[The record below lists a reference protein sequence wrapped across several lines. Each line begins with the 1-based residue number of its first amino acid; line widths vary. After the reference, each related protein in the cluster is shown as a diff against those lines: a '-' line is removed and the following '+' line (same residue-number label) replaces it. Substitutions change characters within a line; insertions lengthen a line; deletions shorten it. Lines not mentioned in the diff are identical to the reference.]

1 MACRCSRAAFNSRDH
16 RVPPGQDAGSSSLI
30 DLFGYVA
37 DTNPYR
43 LMMLHGPGAGAE
55 PARNLLE
62 NAAISEI

>member
-1 MACRCSRAAFNSRDH
+1 VQSRCLQFARSWG
-16 RVPPGQDAGSSSLI
+16 PPGQDAGSSSLI